1 MSAYLYAVP
10 TKYQLA
16 TFQHGGRIAEIVLAF
31 AFIALITIGAF
42 H

>member
-1 MSAYLYAVP
+1 MFAYLYAFA

-16 TFQHGGRIAEIVLAF
+16 TFQHDARTTEIVLAF

-42 H
+42 Y